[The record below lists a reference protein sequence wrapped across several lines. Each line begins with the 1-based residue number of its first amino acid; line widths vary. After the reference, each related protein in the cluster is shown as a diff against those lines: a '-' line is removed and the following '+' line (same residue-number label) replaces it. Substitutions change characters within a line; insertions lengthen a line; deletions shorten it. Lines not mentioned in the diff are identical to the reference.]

1 MVYAASRVLPIVIAL
16 LACLLSWALVVAAD
30 EPSVDERCALEP
42 GPSHTVA
49 RIVDAE
55 TIVVDGGSEVRLIGA
70 LAPRSPSTG
79 SADWP
84 PERTAR
90 EALERLLLG
99 RNVELK
105 FAGRRND
112 RYGRRLAHVFAVDG
126 REKVWVQ
133 GRMLSQGLVR
143 VYALA
148 GNTACLAEMLELEWE
163 AREQGRGIWAVAAYR
178 VLEATEVG
186 ELLRRRNR
194 LEVVEGVVRDVA
206 FTGGR
211 VYVNFGADWRRDF
224 TAVVPPRLV
233 RGSPETVLRLKA
245 LAGKRVRVR
254 GWIERRNGPS
264 VEIAALG
271 EIEVEGAGKA
281 ENEKRPVVA
290 QPGAPDR

>member
-1 MVYAASRVLPIVIAL
+1 
-16 LACLLSWALVVAAD
+16 
-30 EPSVDERCALEP
+30 
-42 GPSHTVA
+42 
-49 RIVDAE
+49 
-55 TIVVDGGSEVRLIGA
+55 
-70 LAPRSPSTG
+70 
-79 SADWP
+79 
-84 PERTAR
+84 
-90 EALERLLLG
+90 
-99 RNVELK
+99 
-105 FAGRRND
+105 
-112 RYGRRLAHVFAVDG
+112 
-126 REKVWVQ
+126 
-133 GRMLSQGLVR
+133 
-143 VYALA
+143 
-148 GNTACLAEMLELEWE
+148 MLELERE

-271 EIEVEGAGKA
+271 EIEVEGASKA

>member
-1 MVYAASRVLPIVIAL
+1 VLPVIMAP
-16 LACLLSWALVVAAD
+16 LACLLSGAPVAAAG
-30 EPSVDERCALEP
+30 EPPAEERCALEP

-55 TIVVDGGSEVRLIGA
+55 TIVVDDGSEVRLIGA

-84 PERTAR
+84 PERAAR

-105 FAGRRND
+105 FAGRRSD
-112 RYGRRLAHVFAVDG
+112 RYGRRLAHVFAADG
-126 REKVWVQ
+126 SEKVWVQ
-133 GRMLSQGLVR
+133 GHLLSQGLVR

-148 GNTACLAEMLELEWE
+148 GNTACLAEMLELERE
-163 AREQGRGIWAVAAYR
+163 AREKGRGVWAVAAYR
-178 VLEATEVG
+178 VLAATELG
-186 ELLRRRNR
+186 ELLRRSNR
-194 LEVVEGVVRDVA
+194 LEVVEGIVSDVA

-224 TAVVPPRLV
+224 TAVVAPRLV
-233 RGSPETVLRLKA
+233 RGSPETVSRLKA

-254 GWIERRNGPS
+254 GWIDRRNGPS

-271 EIEVEGAGKA
+271 EIEEIGSGGSESSGP
-281 ENEKRPVVA
+281 ENEKRPVGG